1 MDLVTS
7 IGKYLRRHW
16 HTAILWAGIA
26 VCFAVVFY
34 LYDLP
39 LEAVLYAAL
48 LSATLLAGSAAA
60 GFFLHYRQHR
70 RLSELEFR
78 IMVEG
83 GSLPEPRNQID
94 EDYNRLISA
103 VLRDRAARM
112 SEAAAYRSDM
122 TEYYTTWGHQIKTPL
137 AAMRLLLQNDLQE
150 EGVSPERA
158 LELLRGELSEELQK
172 TEQYVDMA
180 LQYLRLDSA
189 SSDFVFKE
197 YSLDDILKQALREY
211 SGMFIR
217 KRIVLN
223 YRQTGI
229 TVVTDEKWLLFVI
242 GQILSNAL
250 KYTDSG
256 KISIYTQ
263 MSEAERPS
271 ELNAEDGGP
280 LGEVPVPG
288 DEESRGGGTAPSE
301 DSCPEPAG
309 IFLVIEDTGIGIAPE
324 DLYRVFEKGFTG
336 YNGRENKKAT
346 GLGLYLCRRILDKLS
361 HTIEI
366 ESELGRGTK
375 VKIGLER
382 YEVKGE

>member
-1 MDLVTS
+1 M
-7 IGKYLRRHW
+7 KYPFPVSDKTDISLTIIIITQNAAEGEEEQLEAMRAEWRGTEQLRRHYER
-16 HTAILWAGIA
+16 AQMILRGEETG
-26 VCFAVVFY
+26 
-34 LYDLP
+34 L
-39 LEAVLYAAL
+39 LE
-48 LSATLLAGSAAA
+48 
-60 GFFLHYRQHR
+60 
-70 RLSELEFR
+70 
-78 IMVEG
+78 
-83 GSLPEPRNQID
+83 QI
-94 EDYNRLISA
+94 
-103 VLRDRAARM
+103 
-112 SEAAAYRSDM
+112 
-122 TEYYTTWGHQIKTPL
+122 GHL
-137 AAMRLLLQNDLQE
+137 
-150 EGVSPERA
+150 ERA

-217 KRIVLN
+217 KRIALN

-263 MSEAERPS
+263 VSEAERPS

-366 ESELGRGTK
+366 ESEPGRGTK

>member
-217 KRIVLN
+217 KRIALN

-288 DEESRGGGTAPSE
+288 DEESRGGGTAPS
-301 DSCPEPAG
+301 
-309 IFLVIEDTGIGIAPE
+309 
-324 DLYRVFEKGFTG
+324 
-336 YNGRENKKAT
+336 
-346 GLGLYLCRRILDKLS
+346 
-361 HTIEI
+361 
-366 ESELGRGTK
+366 
-375 VKIGLER
+375 
-382 YEVKGE
+382 

>member
-1 MDLVTS
+1 M
-7 IGKYLRRHW
+7 
-16 HTAILWAGIA
+16 
-26 VCFAVVFY
+26 
-34 LYDLP
+34 
-39 LEAVLYAAL
+39 
-48 LSATLLAGSAAA
+48 
-60 GFFLHYRQHR
+60 
-70 RLSELEFR
+70 
-78 IMVEG
+78 
-83 GSLPEPRNQID
+83 
-94 EDYNRLISA
+94 
-103 VLRDRAARM
+103 
-112 SEAAAYRSDM
+112 
-122 TEYYTTWGHQIKTPL
+122 
-137 AAMRLLLQNDLQE
+137 
-150 EGVSPERA
+150 
-158 LELLRGELSEELQK
+158 
-172 TEQYVDMA
+172 DMA

-217 KRIVLN
+217 KRIALN

-250 KYTDSG
+250 KYTYSG

-271 ELNAEDGGP
+271 ELNAEDGG
-280 LGEVPVPG
+280 
-288 DEESRGGGTAPSE
+288 SGTARLSRFLE
-301 DSCPEPAG
+301 MRNRAAG
-309 IFLVIEDTGIGIAPE
+309 ELRLRRIPVRNRREYFWSSRYGDRDCAGRI
-324 DLYRVFEKGFTG
+324 LYRVFEKGFTG
-336 YNGRENKKAT
+336 YNGRENEKAT
-346 GLGLYLCRRILDKLS
+346 GLGVHPCRRILDKLS